1 MEVIVI
7 IMAIGYLII
16 CNPLIF
22 VTLLALLAIPVTIG
36 IVLYIK
42 GIEIPT
48 FSRGRRGS
56 YRRKSK
62 GLLQTIFDDQA
73 RTQRRNGHP
82 RGARSS
88 LLGSNRKR

>member
-1 MEVIVI
+1 MEFIVI
-7 IMAIGYLII
+7 LGAIVYLLI

-22 VTLLALLAIPVTIG
+22 VILLALLAIPVTIG

-48 FSRGRRGS
+48 FSRGRRRS

-62 GLLQTIFDDQA
+62 GLLQTMFDDQA
-73 RTQRRNGHP
+73 RTQRRNAHP

-88 LLGSNRKR
+88 LLGKKR